1 MTLETLQKEMM
12 TALKEKDKL
21 KKETIAAIINTAKMQ
36 AIANCDKDNVS
47 EELVDAAI
55 RKEYKTVN
63 EQLETCPADRTD
75 KKEEY
80 TTRKEIIESLM
91 PKQLTEDEIKSIL
104 EEKFSE
110 VLATKNKGEVMKTV
124 MPFFKGKAD
133 GKLVNK
139 IIMSYLN

>member
-21 KKETIAAIINTAKMQ
+21 RKETIAAIINTAKMQ

-55 RKEYKTVN
+55 RKEHKTVN

-80 TTRKEIIESLM
+80 TKRKEIIESLM
-91 PKQLTEDEIKSIL
+91 PKQLTENEIKSIL
-104 EEKFSE
+104 DDKFSE
-110 VLATKNKGEVMKTV
+110 VLATKNKGEIMKNI

-133 GKLVNK
+133 GKLVNG
-139 IIMSYLN
+139 IIMSYLK